1 MEKKQQID
9 EFIKS
14 LTEKYGIIPKFAHN
28 NKTFDKKVFYSGP
41 FFDNEEISAIME
53 TLIFGKWFSS
63 GENVYKFENEFSKK
77 FDLGHSLMVNSGSS
91 ANLVMIAALKKYF
104 GWKDGDEIILSAVGF
119 PTTLSPIILN
129 GLKPVFADIE
139 MDTLNFDIDEVELNI
154 TVNTRAIIISPV
166 LANPPDIDALL
177 EMKDRYGIEL
187 ILDNCD
193 SLGSM
198 WRDKF
203 LTEYA
208 VASSC
213 SFYPAHHITTGEG
226 GMVSSHIKEVI
237 DIARSIS
244 WWGRDCHCIGMA
256 NLLPN
261 GTCGNRFDCWLK
273 PMYDGIVDHK
283 YVFTNLGYNLKPLD
297 IQGAMGNVQL
307 KKFNKIHDLRRDHKE
322 RIEKIFLKI
331 DGVKGVKVHSEA
343 IVSWFGVPI
352 ICETNE
358 LKDNLVKHLES
369 NGIQTRNYFAGN
381 ILIHPAYKEYG
392 NWEEYPYSNEVLR
405 KVFFVGCSP
414 HYTNEVINYINEV
427 VEDFIT

>member
-1 MEKKQQID
+1 MKKKQQID
-9 EFIKS
+9 EFIKK
-14 LTEKYGIIPKFAHN
+14 LTEKYGIVPKFAHN
-28 NKTFDKKVFYSGP
+28 NKKFDGKVFYSGP

-63 GENVYKFENEFSKK
+63 GENVYEFENEFSKK
-77 FDLGHSLMVNSGSS
+77 FDVGHSLMVNSGSS
-91 ANLVMIAALKKYF
+91 ANLVMMAALKKYF

-119 PTTLSPIILN
+119 PTSLSPIIVN
-129 GLKPVFADIE
+129 GLKPVFVDIE
-139 MDTLNFDIDEVELNI
+139 MDTLNFDVDKIDEKI
-154 TVNTRAIIISPV
+154 TNRTVAIFISPV
-166 LANPPDIDALL
+166 LANPPDMDIL
-177 EMKDRYGIEL
+177 EDIKNDYGIEL

-198 WRDKF
+198 WEDEF

-226 GMVSSHIKEVI
+226 GMVSSKIKEIV

-244 WWGRDCHCIGMA
+244 WWGRDCHCIGIA

-261 GTCGNRFDCWLK
+261 GTCKNRFCKWLA
-273 PMYDGIVDHK
+273 PMYDGVVDHK

-297 IQGAMGNVQL
+297 IQGAMGTVQL
-307 KKFNKIHDLRRDHKE
+307 KKFNKIHELRRNHKD
-322 RIEKIFLKI
+322 RIEKIFSQINGIKQ
-331 DGVKGVKVHSEA
+331 VKVHQEA

-358 LKDNLVKHLES
+358 LKDKLVKHLET

-381 ILIHPAYKEYG
+381 ILIHPAYKAYG
-392 NWEEYPYSNEVLR
+392 DWEEYPNSNEVLR

-414 HYTNEVINYINEV
+414 HYTNEVIHYINEV
-427 VEDFIT
+427 VEGFKK

>member
-1 MEKKQQID
+1 MEKKQKIDKFIKELID
-9 EFIKS
+9 E
-14 LTEKYGIIPKFAHN
+14 YGIVPKFAHN
-28 NKTFDKKVFYSGP
+28 NKQFDGKVFYSGP
-41 FFDNEEISAIME
+41 FFDNEEISAIIE

-77 FDLGHSLMVNSGSS
+77 FGVGHSLMVNSGSS

-104 GWKDGDEIILSAVGF
+104 GWKDGDEIILSVVGF
-119 PTTLSPIILN
+119 PTTLSPIIHN
-129 GLKPVFADIE
+129 GLKPIFVDIE
-139 MDTLNFDIDEVELNI
+139 MDSLNFDLRRIEDKINSK
-154 TVNTRAIIISPV
+154 TRAIIISPV
-166 LANPPDIDALL
+166 LANPPDMNALIEL
-177 EMKDRYGIEL
+177 RDYYKVEL

-193 SLGSM
+193 SLGSK
-198 WRDKF
+198 WNDKF
-203 LTEYA
+203 LTDYV

-226 GMVSSHIKEVI
+226 GMVSSKIKEVI

-261 GTCGNRFDCWLK
+261 GTCGNRFSKWLE
-273 PMYDGIVDHK
+273 PMYDGVVDHK

-297 IQGAMGNVQL
+297 IQGAMGVVQL
-307 KKFNKIHDLRRDHKE
+307 KKFNEVCALRRNHKE

-331 DGVKGVKVHSEA
+331 NGVKGVNVYEEA
-343 IVSWFGVPI
+343 DVSWFGVPI
-352 ICETNE
+352 ICETGE
-358 LKDNLVKHLES
+358 LKDKLVKHLES

-392 NWEEYPYSNEVLR
+392 NWEDYPNSNEVLR

-414 HYTNEVINYINEV
+414 HYTNQVINHINKV
-427 VEDFIT
+427 VGDFIL